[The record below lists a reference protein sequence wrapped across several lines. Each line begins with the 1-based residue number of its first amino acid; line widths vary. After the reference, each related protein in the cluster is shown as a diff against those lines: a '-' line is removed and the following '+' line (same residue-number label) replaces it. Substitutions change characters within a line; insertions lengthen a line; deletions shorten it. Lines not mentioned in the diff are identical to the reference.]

1 MRSTGRFM
9 LAAALAA
16 LGAGCERVA
25 VEGRAT
31 DAAGE
36 ALPGVV
42 VRLEGTNGQELTDG
56 LGQYRLAASRSAKR
70 VGLGFSK
77 SGYAPARVDVELRG
91 RLRVKA
97 ADVPLWRLPSNPGA
111 YTLREGHYIPA
122 DWVLPSQYYLKDG
135 GEVYGVELPETLR
148 VEVVAD
154 AWWIATYR
162 TPRYNARLSRLA
174 PAEATMPGVGAQPVQ
189 IWTESGTIP
198 AGLESIDPLEGH
210 LQRVVVDRPL
220 QPGVYAVHWGA
231 IEGYTTL
238 EGRIYVFRVVE
249 PPAEETVETAEDG
262 SGEGAPAEGGADGG
276 AEAGPPDAIE
286 PPADDAPAA
295 DDEVAAADA
304 PEGDA
309 APAPAQP

>member
-1 MRSTGRFM
+1 MRGTGLFT
-9 LAAALAA
+9 LAVALAT

-31 DAAGE
+31 DATGE

-42 VRLEGTNGQELTDG
+42 VRLEGTSQQDLTDA
-56 LGQYRLAASRSAKR
+56 LGQYRLTASRSAKR
-70 VGLGFSK
+70 VGLKFSK
-77 SGYAPARVDVELRG
+77 SGYAPTRIDVELRG
-91 RLRVKA
+91 PLSVKA

-111 YTLREGHYIPA
+111 YTWRAGRYIPA

-148 VEVVAD
+148 VEVSTD

-174 PAEATMPGVGAQPVQ
+174 PAEATLPGVGTQPVQ

-249 PPAEETVETAEDG
+249 PPAEDIA
-262 SGEGAPAEGGADGG
+262 EGAEHDVEEAAPAAPGS
-276 AEAGPPDAIE
+276 GPPDAIE
-286 PPADDAPAA
+286 PPADEASAVDGATAA
-295 DDEVAAADA
+295 RDA
-304 PEGDA
+304 PESDA
-309 APAPAQP
+309 TSAPAHP